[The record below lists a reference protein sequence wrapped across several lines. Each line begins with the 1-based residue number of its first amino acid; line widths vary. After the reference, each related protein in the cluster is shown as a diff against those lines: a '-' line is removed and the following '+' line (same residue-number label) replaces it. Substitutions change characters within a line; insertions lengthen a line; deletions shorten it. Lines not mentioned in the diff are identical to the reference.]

1 MRIATRIPGLPWR
14 RHYALLAFLMLSGC
28 SGMLPRP
35 AHTPRQMP
43 LSAATIYVA
52 RRGWHIDIGFAAS
65 ELTAPLASLNTAF
78 PGLQFLSFGFGDRRY
93 LDARNKNIPALL
105 AAVWPGPGLVLA
117 TGLSASPEEAFGA
130 TQVIR
135 IAVSKEAAQAAQT
148 YIWESLLSNGGVV
161 LPYADG
167 PYEGSRYYSS
177 TQRYSGFHTC
187 NTWAAEVLRAAGLPV
202 HTRG

>member
-1 MRIATRIPGLPWR
+1 MRV
-14 RHYALLAFLMLSGC
+14 SG
-28 SGMLPRP
+28 
-35 AHTPRQMP
+35 
-43 LSAATIYVA
+43 ATIYVA
-52 RRGWHIDIGFAAS
+52 RRGWHIDIGFVAA
-65 ELTAPLASLNTAF
+65 ELTPPLVSLHAAF
-78 PGLQFLSFGFGDRRY
+78 PGLRFLSFGFGDRHY
-93 LDARNKNIPALL
+93 LDARNKNFPALL
-105 AAVWPGPGLVLA
+105 AAVWPGPGLILA

-135 IAVSKEAAQAAQT
+135 ISVSEAAAQAAQT
-148 YIWESLLSNGGVV
+148 YIWQSLLSNAGVV

-202 HTRG
+202 HSRGVLLAGQLWAQVKRLTPDTAADSPGHLTAPLPLSGAIVVRH